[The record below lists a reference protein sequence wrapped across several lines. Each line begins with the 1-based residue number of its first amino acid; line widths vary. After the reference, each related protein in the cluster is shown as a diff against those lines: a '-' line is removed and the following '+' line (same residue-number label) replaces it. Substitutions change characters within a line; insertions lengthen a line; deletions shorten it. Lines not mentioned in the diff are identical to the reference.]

1 MADIQTPQS
10 NGSIPSPAQLAL
22 AMAIVK
28 QKPTDADIKGWPCLI
43 IFPIHSM
50 SNTVPDYILQIRSHI
65 SHAKNPHPVSLP
77 NKFFDSVSFWQQ
89 AYEKSEAEQSKLLD
103 RIYELEQ
110 RNTALLAKSQIG
122 NVAEDEKPPESS
134 KRKANPKNAGTA
146 TARKRAK
153 TQGPGQGSVL
163 SNLQEGNDGILDMI
177 VYTEES
183 ELVCSLVFLH
193 NAKFHSYGVVH
204 ETFLYAAEDLTE
216 APKPVE
222 YCSSDCTTIQG
233 SSGPIT

>member
-1 MADIQTPQS
+1 MADIQAPQR

-28 QKPTDADIKGWPCLI
+28 QKPTDADIKGWPCPMTVPIRPISNI
-43 IFPIHSM
+43 I
-50 SNTVPDYILQIRSHI
+50 PDYILHIRSHI
-65 SHAKNPHPVSLP
+65 AHAKDPHPVSLQ

-134 KRKANPKNAGTA
+134 KRKINPKDAGTA

-163 SNLQEGNDGILDMI
+163 SSLQKGNDGILDMI

-183 ELVCSLVFLH
+183 ELVCSLVFIH
-193 NAKFHSYGVVH
+193 HAKSYSHGAVH
-204 ETFLYAAEDLTE
+204 ETFLYAPEDLTE
-216 APKPVE
+216 AAKPVE
-222 YCSSDCTTIQG
+222 YCPSSYQSVQG
-233 SSGPIT
+233 SGGPTA